1 MGWRLRRHGP
11 TRSVGD
17 WRASDLVLPEPQVSR
32 FTVPAGGIY
41 RVCLASDG
49 LWDCCRFEQCAV
61 ELRRARSVASASQAL
76 LAIAE
81 REYLEVR
88 GHDLMDDD
96 TTAIVLELS
105 PSASRHRG
113 LPTAT
118 ESGGSSKRCV
128 VA

>member
-1 MGWRLRRHGP
+1 M
-11 TRSVGD
+11 
-17 WRASDLVLPEPQVSR
+17 
-32 FTVPAGGIY
+32 
-41 RVCLASDG
+41 
-49 LWDCCRFEQCAV
+49 
-61 ELRRARSVASASQAL
+61 ELRCARSVASASQAL

-113 LPTAT
+113 LPTT